1 MTASLYGPECG
12 TFNGSSGLRPPPG
25 SATGAFFSSTRLWSA
40 LRRACSSRPAV
51 SVIARLASLLT
62 QVVPP
67 SSARARAT
75 QGTSVSASNSPVSI
89 RAVNSRTT
97 DVSTSPML

>member
-12 TFNGSSGLRPPPG
+12 IFSGSRGLCAPPG
-25 SATGAFFSSTRLWSA
+25 PAAGEFFSNTRLWSA
-40 LRRACSSRPAV
+40 LCRACASRCGV
-51 SVIARLASLLT
+51 SVIAWLASLLT

-75 QGTSVSASNSPVSI
+75 QGTSDSASNSPVSI

-97 DVSTSPML
+97 EVSTSPML